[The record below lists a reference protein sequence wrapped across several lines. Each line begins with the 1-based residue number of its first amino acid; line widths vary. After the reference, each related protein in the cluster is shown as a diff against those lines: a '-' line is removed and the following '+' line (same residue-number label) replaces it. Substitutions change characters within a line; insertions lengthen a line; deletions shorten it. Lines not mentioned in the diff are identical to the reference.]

1 MQEFRSR
8 QSALTAKQRKEWRGN
23 MEGIILEER
32 KRLGALLDT
41 HTQAEVMEKIPSGAS
56 IWRRSGSFCR
66 TARPSGPST

>member
-41 HTQAEVMEKIPSGAS
+41 HTQADIHEVDTGYLSTCRQAAAQ
-56 IWRRSGSFCR
+56 SF
-66 TARPSGPST
+66 